1 MSILTMNMESYQV
14 QRSDSDDLEYSD
26 EVLCSGWVPTL
37 ALQQS
42 LALHSASDS
51 AMPDG
56 LKNVDVELFLRKM
69 YRAQR

>member
-1 MSILTMNMESYQV
+1 MNMESYQV
-14 QRSDSDDLEYSD
+14 QQSDIGNSEYSD

-42 LALHSASDS
+42 LAPHSASDS
-51 AMPDG
+51 AMPDN
-56 LKNVDVELFLRKM
+56 LRNVDVELFLRKM